1 MTDDTDLSGLDYPS
15 ARAYALE
22 FMTALKTT
30 EKALEAAREEVR
42 LWTDRAA
49 LAASKGMADL
59 ESAARTKAGEAQAK
73 AASLEAEKA
82 DLARKIVRIREK
94 LPILKATERSV
105 DADLLLAELQMATG
119 EALNPESAALAEL
132 DETIRSGTADAALE
146 ELKRK
151 LKGES

>member
-1 MTDDTDLSGLDYPS
+1 VTDDTDLSGLDYPS

-22 FMTALKTT
+22 FMTALKTA
-30 EKALEAAREEVR
+30 EKALEAARQEVR

-49 LAASKGMADL
+49 LAVSKGMADL
-59 ESAARTKAGEAQAK
+59 ETAARAKAGEAEAK

-82 DLARKIVRIREK
+82 DLARKITRIREK
-94 LPILKATERSV
+94 LPVLKASERSV

-132 DETIRSGTADAALE
+132 DKTLQAGAADAALE

>member
-22 FMTALKTT
+22 FMTALKTA
-30 EKALEAAREEVR
+30 EKALEAARQEVR
-42 LWTDRAA
+42 MWTDRAA
-49 LAASKGMADL
+49 LAASKGMANL
-59 ESAARTKAGEAQAK
+59 ETAARAKAGEAEAK

-82 DLARKIVRIREK
+82 DLARKIARIREK
-94 LPILKATERSV
+94 LPVLKASERSV
-105 DADLLLAELQMATG
+105 DADLLLAQLQMVTG
-119 EALNPESAALAEL
+119 EALNPESATLAEL
-132 DETIRSGTADAALE
+132 DKTIRSGTADAALE

>member
-30 EKALEAAREEVR
+30 EKALEAARQEVR

-59 ESAARTKAGEAQAK
+59 ESAARTKAGESEAK
-73 AASLEAEKA
+73 IASLEAEKA
-82 DLARKIVRIREK
+82 DLARKISRIREK
-94 LPILKATERSV
+94 LPVLKASERSV
-105 DADLLLAELQMATG
+105 DADLLLAQLQMATG

-132 DETIRSGTADAALE
+132 DKTLQAGAADAALE

>member
-30 EKALEAAREEVR
+30 EKALEAARQEVR

-49 LAASKGMADL
+49 LAVSKGMADL
-59 ESAARTKAGEAQAK
+59 ETAARAKAGEAETK
-73 AASLEAEKA
+73 AASLEAEKT
-82 DLARKIVRIREK
+82 DLARKIARIREK

-105 DADLLLAELQMATG
+105 DADLLLAELQMVTG
-119 EALNPESAALAEL
+119 EALNPESAALTEL
-132 DETIRSGTADAALE
+132 DKTLQAGAADAALE

>member
-15 ARAYALE
+15 ARAYALD
-22 FMTALKTT
+22 FLTALKTT
-30 EKALEAAREEVR
+30 EKTLAAAREEVR

-59 ESAARTKAGEAQAK
+59 EAAARAKAGEAEAK
-73 AASLEAEKA
+73 AAALEAEKA
-82 DLARKIVRIREK
+82 DLTRKIARIREK
-94 LPILKATERSV
+94 LPVLKASERSV
-105 DADLLLAELQMATG
+105 DTDLLLAQLQMVTG
-119 EALNPESAALAEL
+119 EALNPKTAAQAEL
-132 DETIRSGTADAALE
+132 DKTIQAGTADAALE